1 MKQSI
6 KHYLSQTGLVAK
18 MITLLLVLGSVY
30 AYAGTIISIVI
41 TKTNSADLTDLTISG
56 SPSNYTFTGST
67 YNYSGVTVPYSVK
80 SITITP
86 TGTGTITVDGAA
98 VSSGS
103 ASNAITLAEGV
114 AKTIT
119 VVTTETGQIAK
130 SYEITV
136 TRALNPVKAITGF
149 SVSGQTGS
157 TTITESNHTIA
168 VTMPYGTVVTAL
180 SPSITTTGASVS
192 PTSGTATNFT
202 SPVTYTVTAAD
213 GSTQTYSITVTVV
226 ANTAKAITGFSIS
239 GQTGSTAITESNHSI
254 AVTMPYGTVVTALS
268 PSITTTG
275 ASVSPTSGTA
285 KDFTSP
291 VTYTVTAADGSTQTY
306 SVTVTVAANPAK
318 AITGFSISGQTGST
332 TITESNH
339 TIAVTMP
346 YGTTVTALQP
356 TVTTTGAS
364 VSPASGTATNFT
376 SPVTYT
382 VTAADGS
389 TQTYSVT
396 VTVLGPT
403 VINITAIS
411 GVTAPV
417 AGATP
422 VTIITASD
430 QYTGIVT
437 WSGNPGTFAGTTVYT
452 ATITLTA
459 KSGYTLTGV
468 SSNLFTVSGA
478 TSVTNSAN
486 SGIVSAIFPT
496 TLLAVGQSYQGG
508 IIAYILQSGDP
519 GYNAS
524 VQHGLIAATVDQS
537 TGVQW
542 ADPAFT
548 TTFVPSG
555 TDTAIGTGLANTDHI
570 ITLHDQT
577 PVVRSTYAA
586 GLARACSDGGYN
598 DWYLPSQDELNKL
611 YINRVAVG
619 GFAAGIYWSSS
630 ELAYNNNHA
639 WDQNFSNGSKSA
651 PYKDTV
657 DYVRAVRSF

>member
-1 MKQSI
+1 
-6 KHYLSQTGLVAK
+6 

-275 ASVSPTSGTA
+275 ASVSPPSGTA
-285 KDFTSP
+285 KEFTSP

-496 TLLAVGQSYQGG
+496 TLLAVGQSYHGG

>member
-508 IIAYILQSGDP
+508 IIAYILQSGDT

>member
-1 MKQSI
+1 
-6 KHYLSQTGLVAK
+6 

-239 GQTGSTAITESNHSI
+239 GQTGSTAITESNHTI

>member
-1 MKQSI
+1 
-6 KHYLSQTGLVAK
+6 

-157 TTITESNHTIA
+157 TTITESNHT
-168 VTMPYGTVVTAL
+168 
-180 SPSITTTGASVS
+180 
-192 PTSGTATNFT
+192 
-202 SPVTYTVTAAD
+202 
-213 GSTQTYSITVTVV
+213 
-226 ANTAKAITGFSIS
+226 
-239 GQTGSTAITESNHSI
+239 I

-496 TLLAVGQSYQGG
+496 TLLAVGQSYHGG

-537 TGVQW
+537 TGIPW
-542 ADPAFT
+542 AGFT
-548 TTFVPSG
+548 STNLGNTG
-555 TDTAIGTGLANTDHI
+555 TAIGAGSTNTDHI
-570 ITLHDQT
+570 IAQNGGG
-577 PVVRSTYAA
+577 STYAA
-586 GLARACSDGGYN
+586 GLARACSDGGYS
-598 DWYLPSQDELNKL
+598 DWYLPSKDELNKL
-611 YINRVAVG
+611 YLNQSAVG
-619 GFAAGIYWSSS
+619 GFAAGWYWSSS
-630 ELAYNNNHA
+630 EFDASYA
-639 WDQNFSNGSKSA
+639 WYQDFSSGNQDGNAKSNG
-651 PYKDTV
+651 PR
-657 DYVRAVRSF
+657 VRAVRSF

>member
-1 MKQSI
+1 
-6 KHYLSQTGLVAK
+6 

>member
-1 MKQSI
+1 
-6 KHYLSQTGLVAK
+6 

-537 TGVQW
+537 TGIPW
-542 ADPAFT
+542 ANFT
-548 TTFVPSG
+548 STNLGNTG
-555 TDTAIGTGLANTDHI
+555 TAIGAGSTNTDHI
-570 ITLHDQT
+570 IAQNGGG
-577 PVVRSTYAA
+577 STYAA
-586 GLARACSDGGYN
+586 GLARACSDGGYS
-598 DWYLPSQDELNKL
+598 DWYLPSKDELNKL
-611 YINRVAVG
+611 YLNQSAVG
-619 GFAAGIYWSSS
+619 GFAAGWYWSSS
-630 ELAYNNNHA
+630 EFDASYA
-639 WDQNFSNGSKSA
+639 WYQDFSSGNQDGNAKSNG
-651 PYKDTV
+651 PR
-657 DYVRAVRSF
+657 VRAVRSF

>member
-1 MKQSI
+1 
-6 KHYLSQTGLVAK
+6 

-268 PSITTTG
+268 PSIATTG
-275 ASVSPTSGTA
+275 ASVSQTSGTS

-537 TGVQW
+537 TGIPW
-542 ADPAFT
+542 AGFT
-548 TTFVPSG
+548 STNLGNTG
-555 TDTAIGTGLANTDHI
+555 TAIGAGSTNTDHI
-570 ITLHDQT
+570 IAQNGGG
-577 PVVRSTYAA
+577 STYAA
-586 GLARACSDGGYN
+586 GLARACSDGGYS
-598 DWYLPSQDELNKL
+598 DWYLPSKDELNKL
-611 YINRVAVG
+611 YLNQSAVG
-619 GFAAGIYWSSS
+619 GFAAGWYWSSS
-630 ELAYNNNHA
+630 EFDASYA
-639 WDQNFSNGSKSA
+639 WYQDFSSGNQDGNAKSNG
-651 PYKDTV
+651 PR
-657 DYVRAVRSF
+657 VRAVRSF

>member
-1 MKQSI
+1 
-6 KHYLSQTGLVAK
+6 

-508 IIAYILQSGDP
+508 IIAYILQSGDT

-537 TGVQW
+537 TGIPW
-542 ADPAFT
+542 ANFT
-548 TTFVPSG
+548 STNLGNTG
-555 TDTAIGTGLANTDHI
+555 TAIGAGSTNTDHI
-570 ITLHDQT
+570 IAQNGGG
-577 PVVRSTYAA
+577 STYAA
-586 GLARACSDGGYN
+586 GLARACSDGGYS
-598 DWYLPSQDELNKL
+598 DWYLPSKDELNKL
-611 YINRVAVG
+611 YLNQSAVG
-619 GFAAGIYWSSS
+619 GFAAGWYWSSS
-630 ELAYNNNHA
+630 EFDASYA
-639 WDQNFSNGSKSA
+639 WYQDFSSGNQDGNAKSNG
-651 PYKDTV
+651 PR
-657 DYVRAVRSF
+657 VRAVRSF

>member
-1 MKQSI
+1 
-6 KHYLSQTGLVAK
+6 

-239 GQTGSTAITESNHSI
+239 GQTGSTAITESNHTI

-268 PSITTTG
+268 PSIATTG

>member
-1 MKQSI
+1 
-6 KHYLSQTGLVAK
+6 

-537 TGVQW
+537 TGIPW
-542 ADPAFT
+542 AGFT
-548 TTFVPSG
+548 STNLGNTG
-555 TDTAIGTGLANTDHI
+555 TAIGAGSTNTDHI
-570 ITLHDQT
+570 IAQNGGG
-577 PVVRSTYAA
+577 STYAA
-586 GLARACSDGGYN
+586 GLARACSDGGYS
-598 DWYLPSQDELNKL
+598 DWYLPSKDELNKL
-611 YINRVAVG
+611 YLNQSAVG
-619 GFAAGIYWSSS
+619 GFAAGWYWSSS
-630 ELAYNNNHA
+630 EFAASYA
-639 WDQNFSNGSKSA
+639 WYQDFSSGYQWGNAKSNG
-651 PYKDTV
+651 PR
-657 DYVRAVRSF
+657 VRAVRSF